1 MATALFTDAELICFD
16 HDIIKIIRKIK
27 NQHQRADIYSI
38 HKKIIK
44 IPDYHDVS
52 KEFLNI
58 RIENLL
64 KNGRIRNKPNRG
76 NPSFT
81 LNDVI
86 IDIPIHDDSYS
97 VSHVETPSTEYNL
110 QTPNNSPI
118 ASTIPETQEL
128 ITNMVNDVSF
138 TEATSPEEELQ
149 AYSVSEHI
157 VSHLQSPTVLE
168 NELFL
173 DNMEKE
179 ARFVNFKN
187 NIIAELTKIISEKI
201 KTELKTFKT
210 DSLKELSESLTW
222 YKNETNVLK
231 EECKS
236 KDMIIAKLSK
246 TIENLTNKK
255 PEVISRDVQTNSN
268 QPTKEPPL
276 WEIMSM
282 SELSSNSD
290 GTQEEVTESSN
301 FKQPK
306 INLKQQLEQVR
317 LQKKLE
323 YNNYQSQQRDKT
335 SNDQDIYSPGT
346 CVIIGDSI
354 LNGLIEENISK
365 QHNVRIRKF
374 PGATVDD
381 LNYHVH
387 PILRKKPKH
396 IIIHI
401 GTNDATHSTSRE
413 ILDKLLKLKT
423 LIKET
428 LPETEVT
435 FSAPTIRSDNGKA
448 ALTVRN
454 LCGHLLDLNMDILD
468 NRNITSKHLARKG
481 LHLNKAGST
490 RLAKNI
496 HKLRKF

>member
-1 MATALFTDAELICFD
+1 MI
-16 HDIIKIIRKIK
+16 
-27 NQHQRADIYSI
+27 
-38 HKKIIK
+38 
-44 IPDYHDVS
+44 
-52 KEFLNI
+52 
-58 RIENLL
+58 
-64 KNGRIRNKPNRG
+64 
-76 NPSFT
+76 FT
-81 LNDVI
+81 LNDVT

-128 ITNMVNDVSF
+128 ITNMVNDFSF
-138 TEATSPEEELQ
+138 TEVTSPEDELQ
-149 AYSVSEHI
+149 VYSVSEHI

-276 WEIMSM
+276 WDIM
-282 SELSSNSD
+282 SELSFNSD
-290 GTQEEVTESSN
+290 GTQEEVTKSSN
-301 FKQPK
+301 FEQQK
-306 INLKQQLEQVR
+306 IDLKQQLEQV
-317 LQKKLE
+317 Q
-323 YNNYQSQQRDKT
+323 
-335 SNDQDIYSPGT
+335 
-346 CVIIGDSI
+346 
-354 LNGLIEENISK
+354 
-365 QHNVRIRKF
+365 
-374 PGATVDD
+374 
-381 LNYHVH
+381 
-387 PILRKKPKH
+387 
-396 IIIHI
+396 
-401 GTNDATHSTSRE
+401 
-413 ILDKLLKLKT
+413 LK
-423 LIKET
+423 
-428 LPETEVT
+428 
-435 FSAPTIRSDNGKA
+435 R
-448 ALTVRN
+448 R
-454 LCGHLLDLNMDILD
+454 
-468 NRNITSKHLARKG
+468 
-481 LHLNKAGST
+481 
-490 RLAKNI
+490 
-496 HKLRKF
+496 

>member
-1 MATALFTDAELICFD
+1 MPRRHPFNPQNTMTTELFTDTELICFD
-16 HDIIKIIRKIK
+16 YDIINTIRKIK
-27 NQHQRADIYSI
+27 NQHQRADINSI

-44 IPDYHDVS
+44 IPDYHDVFR
-52 KEFLNI
+52 EFLNI
-58 RIENLL
+58 RTENLL
-64 KNGRIRNKPNRG
+64 KNGRIRNDPNRG

-81 LNDVI
+81 LNDVTI
-86 IDIPIHDDSYS
+86 EIPIHGDSYS
-97 VSHVETPSTEYNL
+97 VSHVETRSTEYNL
-110 QTPNNSPI
+110 QTPNNSPT

-128 ITNMVNDVSF
+128 ITNMVSDFSF
-138 TEATSPEEELQ
+138 AEATSPEDELQ
-149 AYSVSEHI
+149 IYSVSEHI
-157 VSHLQSPTVLE
+157 FSHLQSSTVLE

-179 ARFVNFKN
+179 SKLFNFKN
-187 NIIAELTKIISEKI
+187 NIISDLAKIISEKI
-201 KTELKTFKT
+201 KTELKTFKIE
-210 DSLKELSESLTW
+210 SLKQLSESLTW

-306 INLKQQLEQVR
+306 INLKQKLEELR

-323 YNNYQSQQRDKT
+323 YNNYQSQQRDKI
-335 SNDQDIYSPGT
+335 SNDQDIYPPET
-346 CVIIGDSI
+346 CVIMGDSI
-354 LNGLIEENISK
+354 LNGLIDENISK

-381 LNYHVH
+381 LSYRVH
-387 PILRKKPKH
+387 PILR
-396 IIIHI
+396 
-401 GTNDATHSTSRE
+401 
-413 ILDKLLKLKT
+413 
-423 LIKET
+423 
-428 LPETEVT
+428 
-435 FSAPTIRSDNGKA
+435 
-448 ALTVRN
+448 
-454 LCGHLLDLNMDILD
+454 
-468 NRNITSKHLARKG
+468 
-481 LHLNKAGST
+481 
-490 RLAKNI
+490 
-496 HKLRKF
+496 

>member
-1 MATALFTDAELICFD
+1 
-16 HDIIKIIRKIK
+16 
-27 NQHQRADIYSI
+27 
-38 HKKIIK
+38 
-44 IPDYHDVS
+44 
-52 KEFLNI
+52 
-58 RIENLL
+58 
-64 KNGRIRNKPNRG
+64 
-76 NPSFT
+76 
-81 LNDVI
+81 
-86 IDIPIHDDSYS
+86 
-97 VSHVETPSTEYNL
+97 
-110 QTPNNSPI
+110 
-118 ASTIPETQEL
+118 
-128 ITNMVNDVSF
+128 
-138 TEATSPEEELQ
+138 
-149 AYSVSEHI
+149 
-157 VSHLQSPTVLE
+157 
-168 NELFL
+168 
-173 DNMEKE
+173 MEKE
-179 ARFVNFKN
+179 AIFVNL
-187 NIIAELTKIISEKI
+187 ISDLTIIISEKI
-201 KTELKTFKT
+201 KTELKTFKIE
-210 DSLKELSESLTW
+210 SLKQLSESLTW

-354 LNGLIEENISK
+354 LNGLIEENLSK

-435 FSAPTIRSDNGKA
+435 FSTPTIRSDNGKA

-468 NRNITSKHLARKG
+468 NRNITSKHLGRKG

-490 RLAKNI
+490 RLPKNII